1 MKICP
6 VCKEKLVR
14 ENKTYKC
21 INNHCFDMAK
31 QGYLNLLLS
40 NQKHSKT
47 PGDDKEMV
55 LSRKRFLEKDY
66 YKIISD
72 SVNNIVFKLR
82 DSNSLEILD
91 IGCGEGYY
99 TGRLKKFLDENGI
112 ESNITGIDI
121 SKEAIICGAKTY
133 KNIDWI
139 VASATNIPL
148 EDESLDYIICMFAKI
163 IPEEKMR
170 TLKKGGKLIIVS
182 TGEKHLI
189 ELKEVVYDKV
199 RTEFYSPVE
208 DLKIFK
214 HLETVNCIG
223 KSFIKENES
232 IKNLFDMTP
241 YKWRSPKEGVDRLF
255 SLDNLEITIDVNI
268 DIFKRTKL

>member
-1 MKICP
+1 MIICP
-6 VCKEKLVR
+6 VCKKELIKSER
-14 ENKTYKC
+14 TYRC
-21 INNHCFDMAK
+21 ENNHSFDMAK

-72 SVNNIVFKLR
+72 SVN
-82 DSNSLEILD
+82 SLIQKNLGDKKSVNILD

-99 TGRLKKFLDENGI
+99 TGNIKKFLESLGV
-112 ESNITGIDI
+112 ESNIIGIDI
-121 SKEAIICGAKTY
+121 SKEAIISAAKTY
-133 KNIDWI
+133 KNIDWL
-139 VASATNIPL
+139 VASAMNIPL
-148 EDESLDYIICMFAKI
+148 VDESMDFIICMFAKI
-163 IPEEKMR
+163 VPEEKMR
-170 TLKKGGKLIIVS
+170 VLKSGGKLIIVS
-182 TGEKHLI
+182 TGEKHLL
-189 ELKEVVYDKV
+189 ELKKVVYENV

-214 HLETVNCIG
+214 HCGTVNCTG

-241 YKWRSPKEGVDRLF
+241 YKWRSPKEGVERLF
-255 SLDNLEITIDVNI
+255 SLDSLEITIDVNI
-268 DIFKRTKL
+268 DIFEKV

>member
-82 DSNSLEILD
+82 NSNSLEILD

-99 TGRLKKFLDENGI
+99 TGRLKKFLDDNGVG
-112 ESNITGIDI
+112 SNITGVDI

-214 HLETVNCIG
+214 HLETINCTG

-268 DIFKRTKL
+268 DIFQKD

>member
-1 MKICP
+1 MIICP
-6 VCKEKLVR
+6 VCKEKLIKNER
-14 ENKTYKC
+14 TYRC
-21 INNHCFDMAK
+21 ENNHSFDMGK

-66 YKIISD
+66 YKIISN
-72 SVNNIVFKLR
+72 SVNELIKENLGDKKSV
-82 DSNSLEILD
+82 NILD

-99 TGRLKKFLDENGI
+99 TGNIKEFLENLEI
-112 ESNITGIDI
+112 ESRIVGIDI
-121 SKEAIICGAKTY
+121 SKEAVISAAKTY

-139 VASATNIPL
+139 VASATNIPVT
-148 EDESLDYIICMFAKI
+148 DESLDFIICMFAKI

-170 TLKKGGKLIIVS
+170 TLKKGGKLIVVS
-182 TGEKHLI
+182 TGENHLI
-189 ELKEVVYDKV
+189 ELKKVVYESV
-199 RTEFYSPVE
+199 RTEFYSPIE

-214 HLETVNCIG
+214 HCKRVNCVG

-232 IKNLFDMTP
+232 IRNLFDMTP
-241 YKWRSPKEGVDRLF
+241 YKWRSPKAGVERLF
-255 SLDNLEITIDVNI
+255 SLDSLEITIDVNI
-268 DIFKRTKL
+268 DVFEKE

>member
-1 MKICP
+1 MLICP
-6 VCKEKLVR
+6 VCKEKLIKN
-14 ENKTYKC
+14 EKTYRC
-21 INNHCFDMAK
+21 IKNHSFDMAK

-40 NQKHSKT
+40 NKKHSKT

-55 LSRKRFLEKDY
+55 LSRKGFLEKGY
-66 YKIISD
+66 YKAISD
-72 SVNNIVFKLR
+72 AVNNIVLENR
-82 DSNSLEILD
+82 NSDTLEILD

-99 TGRLKKFLDENGI
+99 TGRLKKALLENGI
-112 ESNITGIDI
+112 DGDITGIDI
-121 SKEAIICGAKTY
+121 SKEAVISAAKTY
-133 KNIDWI
+133 KDINWI
-139 VASATNIPL
+139 VASAADIPL
-148 EDESLDYIICMFAKI
+148 EDESLDFIICMFAKI

-214 HLETVNCIG
+214 HLRTINCTA

-232 IKNLFDMTP
+232 IRNLFDMTP
-241 YKWRSPKEGVDRLF
+241 YKWRSPKEGVERLF
-255 SLDNLEITIDVNI
+255 ALNELEITIDVNI
-268 DIFKRTKL
+268 DIFEKE

>member
-1 MKICP
+1 MLICP
-6 VCKEKLVR
+6 VCKEKLIKN
-14 ENKTYKC
+14 EKTYRC
-21 INNHCFDMAK
+21 IKNHSFDMAK

-40 NQKHSKT
+40 NKKHSKT

-55 LSRKRFLEKDY
+55 LSRKGFLEKGY
-66 YKIISD
+66 YKAISD
-72 SVNNIVFKLR
+72 AVNNIVLENR
-82 DSNSLEILD
+82 NSDTLEILD

-99 TGRLKKFLDENGI
+99 TGRLKKALLENGI
-112 ESNITGIDI
+112 NGEITGIDI
-121 SKEAIICGAKTY
+121 SKEAVISAAKTY
-133 KNIDWI
+133 KNINWI
-139 VASATNIPL
+139 VASAADIPL
-148 EDESLDYIICMFAKI
+148 EDESLDFIICMFAKI

-214 HLETVNCIG
+214 HLRTVNCTA

-232 IKNLFDMTP
+232 IRNLFDMTP
-241 YKWRSPKEGVDRLF
+241 YKWRSPKEGVERLF
-255 SLDNLEITIDVNI
+255 ALNELEITIDVNI
-268 DIFKRTKL
+268 DIFEKE

>member
-1 MKICP
+1 MLICP
-6 VCKEKLVR
+6 VCKEKLIKN
-14 ENKTYKC
+14 EKTYRC
-21 INNHCFDMAK
+21 IKNHSFDMAK

-40 NQKHSKT
+40 NKKHSKT

-55 LSRKRFLEKDY
+55 LSRKGFLEKGY
-66 YKIISD
+66 YKAISD
-72 SVNNIVFKLR
+72 AVNNIVLENR
-82 DSNSLEILD
+82 NSDTLEILD

-99 TGRLKKFLDENGI
+99 TGKLKKALLENGI
-112 ESNITGIDI
+112 DGDITGIDI
-121 SKEAIICGAKTY
+121 SKEAVISAAKTY
-133 KNIDWI
+133 KDINWI
-139 VASATNIPL
+139 VASAADIPL
-148 EDESLDYIICMFAKI
+148 EDESLDFIICMFAKI

-214 HLETVNCIG
+214 HLRTVNCTA

-232 IKNLFDMTP
+232 IRNLFDMTP
-241 YKWRSPKEGVDRLF
+241 YKWRSPKEGVERLF
-255 SLDNLEITIDVNI
+255 ALNELEITIDVNI
-268 DIFKRTKL
+268 DIFEKE

>member
-1 MKICP
+1 MIICP
-6 VCKEKLVR
+6 VCKKELIKN
-14 ENKTYKC
+14 EKTYRC
-21 INNHCFDMAK
+21 ENNHSFDMAK

-55 LSRKRFLEKDY
+55 ISRKRFLEKDY

-72 SVNNIVFKLR
+72 SVNNIIGENLCGKESV
-82 DSNSLEILD
+82 NILD

-99 TGRLKKFLDENGI
+99 TGNIKRYLDNLGV
-112 ESNITGIDI
+112 ESNIVGIDI
-121 SKEAIICGAKTY
+121 SKEAVISAAKTY
-133 KNIDWI
+133 KNINWI
-139 VASATNIPL
+139 VASATNIPIA
-148 EDESLDYIICMFAKI
+148 DESLDFIICMFAKI
-163 IPEEKMR
+163 IPEEKLR
-170 TLKKGGKLIIVS
+170 TLKKGGKLIVVS
-182 TGEKHLI
+182 TGEKHLF
-189 ELKEVVYDKV
+189 ELKQVVYENV

-214 HLETVNCIG
+214 HCKTVNCTG

-241 YKWRSPKEGVDRLF
+241 YKCRSPKSGVAKLF
-255 SLDNLEITIDVNI
+255 SLNSLDITIDVNI
-268 DIFKRTKL
+268 DIFEKE

>member
-1 MKICP
+1 MIICP
-6 VCKEKLVR
+6 VCKKELVR
-14 ENKTYKC
+14 TEKTYRC
-21 INNHCFDMAK
+21 ENNHCFDMAK

-66 YKIISD
+66 YKIISQT
-72 SVNNIVFKLR
+72 VNNIIFKNL
-82 DSNSLEILD
+82 DGKTKLDILD

-99 TGRLKKFLDENGI
+99 TGNIKRFLDENGVENSI
-112 ESNITGIDI
+112 VGIDI
-121 SKEAIICGAKTY
+121 SKEAVLSAAKTY
-133 KNIDWI
+133 KNINWI
-139 VASATNIPL
+139 VASATNLPL
-148 EDESLDYIICMFAKI
+148 ADESLDFIICMFAKI

-170 TLKKGGKLIIVS
+170 TLKKGGKLIVVS
-182 TGEKHLI
+182 TGEKHLL

-199 RTEFYSPVE
+199 RTEFYSPIE

-214 HLETVNCIG
+214 HIETINCTG

-241 YKWRSPKEGVDRLF
+241 YKWRSPREGVERLF
-255 SLDNLEITIDVNI
+255 ALESLEITIDVNI
-268 DIFKRTKL
+268 DVFEKE

>member
-1 MKICP
+1 MIICP
-6 VCKEKLVR
+6 VCKKILNKEG
-14 ENKTYKC
+14 KTYRC
-21 INNHCFDMAK
+21 ENNHCFDEGK

-40 NQKHSKT
+40 NQKHSKA

-55 LSRKRFLEKDY
+55 LSRKGFLEKDY
-66 YKIISD
+66 YKIISET
-72 SVNNIVFKLR
+72 VNRLVLDNR
-82 DSNSLEILD
+82 SSDDAEILD

-99 TGRLKKFLDENGI
+99 TGRLKKSLEEKGI
-112 ESNITGIDI
+112 KSNITGIDI
-121 SKEAIICGAKTY
+121 SKEAVICAARTY

-182 TGEKHLI
+182 TGENHLL
-189 ELKEVVYDKV
+189 ELKKVVYDNV
-199 RTEFYSPVE
+199 RTEFYSPIE

-214 HLETVNCIG
+214 HIKTVNCTG

-232 IKNLFDMTP
+232 IRNLFDMTP
-241 YKWRSPKEGVDRLF
+241 YKWRSPKEGVDKLF
-255 SLDNLEITIDVNI
+255 ALNELEITIDVNI
-268 DIFKRTKL
+268 DIFEKE

>member
-1 MKICP
+1 MIICP
-6 VCKEKLVR
+6 VCKKILDKDG
-14 ENKTYKC
+14 KTYRC
-21 INNHCFDMAK
+21 ENNHCFDEGK
-31 QGYLNLLLS
+31 QGYLNLLLA

-55 LSRKRFLEKDY
+55 FSRKGFLEKDY
-66 YKIISD
+66 YKIISEA
-72 SVNNIVFKLR
+72 VNTLVLDNR
-82 DSNSLEILD
+82 ASNDIEILD

-99 TGRLKKFLDENGI
+99 TGRLKKSLDENGI
-112 ESNITGIDI
+112 KSNITGIDI
-121 SKEAIICGAKTY
+121 SKEAVICAARTY

-148 EDESLDYIICMFAKI
+148 EAGSLDYIICMFAKI

-182 TGEKHLI
+182 TGENHLL
-189 ELKEVVYDKV
+189 ELKKVVYDNV
-199 RTEFYSPVE
+199 RTEFYSPIE

-214 HLETVNCIG
+214 HINTVNCTG

-232 IKNLFDMTP
+232 IRNLFDMTP
-241 YKWRSPKEGVDRLF
+241 YKWRSPKEGVDKLF
-255 SLDNLEITIDVNI
+255 ALNELEITIDVNI
-268 DIFKRTKL
+268 DIFEKE

>member
-1 MKICP
+1 MIICP
-6 VCKEKLVR
+6 VCKKILIKKE
-14 ENKTYKC
+14 KTYKC
-21 INNHCFDMAK
+21 ENNHCFDEGK

-55 LSRKRFLEKDY
+55 LSRKGFLEKNY
-66 YKIISD
+66 YKIISEA
-72 SVNNIVFKLR
+72 VNDLILSNNSSGNI
-82 DSNSLEILD
+82 EILD

-99 TGRLKKFLDENGI
+99 TGRLEKFLDEKGI
-112 ESNITGIDI
+112 KFNITGIDI
-121 SKEAIICGAKTY
+121 SKEAVVCAAKTY
-133 KNIDWI
+133 KSIKWI

-148 EDESLDYIICMFAKI
+148 EDESLDCITCMFAKI

-182 TGEKHLI
+182 TGENHLL
-189 ELKEVVYDKV
+189 ELKKVVYEQV
-199 RTEFYSPVE
+199 RTEFYSPIE

-214 HLETVNCIG
+214 HIKTVNCTG
-223 KSFIKENES
+223 KSFIKENKS

-241 YKWRSPKEGVDRLF
+241 YKWRSPKKGIDRLF
-255 SLDNLEITIDVNI
+255 ALHKLEITIDVNI
-268 DIFKRTKL
+268 DIFEKE

>member
-1 MKICP
+1 MIICP
-6 VCKEKLVR
+6 VCKKELIKN
-14 ENKTYKC
+14 EKTYRC
-21 INNHCFDMAK
+21 ENNHSFDMAK

-55 LSRKRFLEKDY
+55 ISRKRFLEKDY

-72 SVNNIVFKLR
+72 SVNNIIGENLCGKESV
-82 DSNSLEILD
+82 NILD

-99 TGRLKKFLDENGI
+99 TGNIKRYLDNLGV
-112 ESNITGIDI
+112 ESNIVGIDI
-121 SKEAIICGAKTY
+121 SKEAVISAAKTY
-133 KNIDWI
+133 KNINWI
-139 VASATNIPL
+139 VASATNIPIA
-148 EDESLDYIICMFAKI
+148 DESLDFIICMFAKI
-163 IPEEKMR
+163 IPEEKLR
-170 TLKKGGKLIIVS
+170 TLKKGGKLIVVS
-182 TGEKHLI
+182 TGEKHLF
-189 ELKEVVYDKV
+189 ELKQVVYENV

-214 HLETVNCIG
+214 HCKTVNCTG

-241 YKWRSPKEGVDRLF
+241 YKWRSPKSGVDKLF
-255 SLDNLEITIDVNI
+255 SLNSLDITIDVNI
-268 DIFKRTKL
+268 DIFEKE